1 MLLHLPSVEEAYH
14 AAGLLGLRLVV
25 GHHHDGTSVL
35 LVELVKQFHD
45 LDTHLGVQVTGR
57 LIGEN
62 DVGVTYDRT
71 GDGYALTLAAGELR
85 REVAHTVARPVCG
98 APRKRPCDRAR
109 EVPRCPARSGN

>member
-14 AAGLLGLRLVV
+14 ATGLLGLRLVV

-85 REVAHTVARPVCG
+85 REVAHTVAQAYLLQHGLGEEETLR
-98 APRKRPCDRAR
+98 
-109 EVPRCPARSGN
+109 